1 MWGQLW
7 RNCLAHVKR
16 VSIFKVKGGGKVT
29 QKQVRESLLE
39 QLRLQNKTS
48 EFYGDLVNDY
58 VKYWGLKNKLIT
70 DIN

>member
-16 VSIFKVKGGGKVT
+16 VSIFKVKGGWQSDT
-29 QKQVRESLLE
+29 ETSWNSLLE
-39 QLRLQNKTS
+39 QLRLRVKAS

-58 VKYWGLKNKLIT
+58 VKYWGLKKQVNY
-70 DIN
+70 